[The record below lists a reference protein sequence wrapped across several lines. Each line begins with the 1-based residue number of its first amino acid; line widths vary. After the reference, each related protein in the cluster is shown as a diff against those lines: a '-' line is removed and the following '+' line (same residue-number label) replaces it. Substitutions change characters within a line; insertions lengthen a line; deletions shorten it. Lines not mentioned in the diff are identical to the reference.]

1 VGLWK
6 EPLITLGTDS
16 CDPRRIE
23 GSGLPTKDKE
33 MKNTGRTIGATIS
46 PAKYLGLQW
55 SENFDVIDTRKN
67 RYTAGAFLPRL
78 NDMKN
83 HPVLLYSVCERRAW
97 MVSFVSVLWHLARAK
112 AHTHHLLGY
121 SIPAC
126 EEASD
131 GGTAAMKKILE
142 CYKNPV
148 KNDLPM
154 DQLDEAERAYTIEDY
169 LKEIWADMD
178 TRARECHRKRGFFTD
193 QMLGYEMA
201 DIARPRT
208 YMHMKAYNLKSSG
221 GTSAWTPLLEQVPY
235 VLFCE
240 KLQDPIIAG
249 HRRNKTHSL
258 ATKWDSIPKGF
269 DILTA
274 SLPCL
279 KHACEPSNNGGSI
292 AKISRNHL
300 WHVPNCSSSHRSGRV
315 FTSCECA
322 HGSSCNKLQ
331 EVRSR
336 ISFSGPIMPPSLTD
350 ISKHKNGAVIFRY
363 KDDIQSIQETLR
375 FRQLNHNELL
385 RPARDPSAEQSDS
398 GYSSRG
404 TEPQRGSRRIA
415 DPNTTRA
422 AQPSQEPIPS
432 SPKVQVDKPKNT
444 YPKILRK
451 DIEVQTLDRFH
462 LPWGPHPVS
471 LPSGVMHYYLV
482 AR

>member
-1 VGLWK
+1 LAAIDLTVLCDRIRHFVGLWK

-55 SENFDVIDTRKN
+55 SENFNVINTRKN

-208 YMHMKAYNLKSSG
+208 YMHMNAYNLKSSG

-385 RPARDPSAEQSDS
+385 RPARDPSVEQSDS

-404 TEPQRGSRRIA
+404 TELQRGSRRIA
-415 DPNTTRA
+415 DPNITR
-422 AQPSQEPIPS
+422 
-432 SPKVQVDKPKNT
+432 
-444 YPKILRK
+444 
-451 DIEVQTLDRFH
+451 
-462 LPWGPHPVS
+462 
-471 LPSGVMHYYLV
+471 YYD
-482 AR
+482 